1 MSSNLSPQ
9 KLVQKES
16 AKLSGVPKPD
26 GEDGAGS
33 DGDGEGTKKKKI
45 PNMSRLLKSR
55 LQKLIEKTD
64 DSFVVIISLFDDSPH
79 SLYTGVV

>member
-1 MSSNLSPQ
+1 MSSDLSPQ

-16 AKLSGVPKPD
+16 AKISGVPKPEGD
-26 GEDGAGS
+26 DGAGS
-33 DGDGEGTKKKKI
+33 DGDGEGTKKKKT

-64 DSFVVIISLFDDSPH
+64 DLFVPIVSLIIHSPH
-79 SLYTGVV
+79 SLYTGVA